1 MKATHCW
8 QVDGAWRVGSG
19 LAGCCF
25 EEHYESVSESR
36 AILAQNGLR
45 LMQHYHTG
53 KIEAVPVAWL
63 KELPKEIP
71 TP

>member
-8 QVDGAWRVGSG
+8 QVDGAWRG
-19 LAGCCF
+19 
-25 EEHYESVSESR
+25 VSPLVMDGVEMYR
-36 AILAQNGLR
+36 YHEPIMVN
-45 LMQHYHTG
+45 YHTG

-63 KELPKEIP
+63 RPYPQGEIP

>member
-8 QVDGAWRVGSG
+8 QVDGAWRVGFVVDSM
-19 LAGCCF
+19 
-25 EEHYESVSESR
+25 
-36 AILAQNGLR
+36 IAQNAYVWHGER